1 MATTQIQTVHTG
13 ADKAKLGL
21 AVALVLAALSGFYL
35 LGQQGQWLQWGVLL
49 ACLAGAVVVF
59 FLSES
64 GRQLAGFGREAW
76 REVRKVVWPARKEA
90 MQITAYVFGCADH
103 GAVPLAVGQDAG
115 MAFLRFDSGMEKI
128 MTDAVASPSAVSPMA
143 ASANPDLRWYV
154 VHAYSGMEKAVERNI
169 LERIAR
175 SGMQHKFGRILVPM
189 EEVVE
194 VKNGQ
199 KRTTERKFFPGYV
212 LVEMIMDDESWH
224 LVKHTNK
231 VTGFVGGAKNR
242 PAPISEAEVMKIVN
256 QMQEGTEK
264 PRHKVEFVVG
274 EYVRVKDGPFT
285 DFNGSVEDVNYE
297 KSKVRVSVTIFGRST
312 PVELEFSQ
320 IEKT

>member
-1 MATTQIQTVHTG
+1 MTDIEETPAPAAH
-13 ADKAKLGL
+13 AA
-21 AVALVLAALSGFYL
+21 VLA
-35 LGQQGQWLQWGVLL
+35 
-49 ACLAGAVVVF
+49 
-59 FLSES
+59 
-64 GRQLAGFGREAW
+64 
-76 REVRKVVWPARKEA
+76 PP
-90 MQITAYVFGCADH
+90 T
-103 GAVPLAVGQDAG
+103 
-115 MAFLRFDSGMEKI
+115 
-128 MTDAVASPSAVSPMA
+128 
-143 ASANPDLRWYV
+143 NPDLRWYV

-169 LERIAR
+169 LERINRA
-175 SGMQHKFGRILVPM
+175 GMQDKFGRILVPM

-199 KRTTERKFFPGYV
+199 KKTTERKFFPGYV
-212 LVEMIMDDESWH
+212 LVEMVMGDDTWH

-242 PAPISEAEVMKIVN
+242 PSPISEAEVAKIVN

-264 PRHKVEFVVG
+264 PRHKIEFVVG

-285 DFNGSVEDVNYE
+285 DFNGSVEDVNYD
-297 KSKVRVSVTIFGRST
+297 KSKVRVAVTIFGRST